1 MAEPPKRERRHSS
14 WGPPCRFRADIAS
27 WRDMVDDRL
36 DSMVGLN
43 QLATRSLAVG
53 TVSASSPPSSLMLLE
68 SATQPVLVYG
78 LSLTRGG
85 L

>member
-1 MAEPPKRERRHSS
+1 
-14 WGPPCRFRADIAS
+14 
-27 WRDMVDDRL
+27 MVDDRL